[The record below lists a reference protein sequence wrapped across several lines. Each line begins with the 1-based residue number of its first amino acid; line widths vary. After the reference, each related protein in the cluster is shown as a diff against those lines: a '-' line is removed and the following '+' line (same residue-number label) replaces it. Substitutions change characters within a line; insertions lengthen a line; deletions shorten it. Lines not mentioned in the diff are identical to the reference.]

1 MKTVSPG
8 FFDLVATD
16 HYVSAGLYTFTLAS
30 GAVLWLTRAPIDLA
44 VGGHLYTS
52 RPPIKQGPI
61 TWTTGIEV
69 DSLDLTIFPTDSDLI
84 EGVPFLQALKE
95 GAFDGCEF
103 RLDRVYAEYW
113 GSPVIETVSSL
124 FEGLVGEVNADRSEA
139 QMTINSHT
147 ERLNIKL
154 PRELFT
160 VDCRHTLYDSHCGVS
175 KAAYTTAGTVGGA
188 ASTVSA
194 VYVPGTG
201 KAAGYFD
208 NGILLIGGS
217 VRRHIKTWNFDYA
230 TLSMPLRS
238 VPAPGTSVSL
248 IPACNKNTVDCYTK
262 FGNSPSRFGGC
273 PLIPIPE
280 TAI

>member
-1 MKTVSPG
+1 
-8 FFDLVATD
+8 
-16 HYVSAGLYTFTLAS
+16 
-30 GAVLWLTRAPIDLA
+30 
-44 VGGHLYTS
+44 
-52 RPPIKQGPI
+52 
-61 TWTTGIEV
+61 V

-103 RLDRVYAEYW
+103 RLDRVYSEYW
-113 GSPVIETVSSL
+113 GSPTIETVSSL
-124 FEGLVGEVNADRSEA
+124 FEGRVGEVNADRSEA
-139 QMTINSHT
+139 QM
-147 ERLNIKL
+147 

-188 ASTVSA
+188 ASTLST

-208 NGILLIGGS
+208 NGIMLIGGS

-238 VPAPGTSVSL
+238 VPAPGSSVSL

-262 FGNSPSRFGGC
+262 FGNSSSRFGGC